1 MYCFVV
7 YLRELGF
14 TKSKLESV
22 YNRQQFLNAVIL
34 NLKAK
39 YFENLDGLIECML
52 HFLKF
57 CN

>member
-39 YFENLDGLIECML
+39 YFENLDRLID
-52 HFLKF
+52 
-57 CN
+57 